1 MRRISECILSV
12 LHVMVIC
19 TGLLDIENNI
29 IVFFLN
35 SGIDSEASSFF
46 FFFFFLQPWIHT
58 LSRLVGLKAS
68 DMRETYCSHWTIKC
82 TLETWKNT
90 LVKQILEKPQLLGSF
105 WSACTIVHKPTY
117 IPDINRCLVSD
128 SQLAPV
134 RRLIRGL
141 TVPV

>member
-46 FFFFFLQPWIHT
+46 FFFFFYNH
-58 LSRLVGLKAS
+58 G
-68 DMRETYCSHWTIKC
+68 
-82 TLETWKNT
+82 
-90 LVKQILEKPQLLGSF
+90 
-105 WSACTIVHKPTY
+105 Y
-117 IPDINRCLVSD
+117 IRYLDL
-128 SQLAPV
+128 
-134 RRLIRGL
+134 
-141 TVPV
+141 